1 MKSKLTRYE
10 MTSVFRALQIG
21 LNTDSRPPLSLDKT
35 EEEAAT
41 SGGAKLAEF
50 IFSDTMH
57 VSDEDPTEIYE
68 RIMDNI
74 SLSSMNG
81 DEEAVIR
88 ARDVVRKLRDNA

>member
-1 MKSKLTRYE
+1 
-10 MTSVFRALQIG
+10 MTAVFRALQIA
-21 LNTDSRPPLSLDKT
+21 LNTPDHPPPHPLDKT

-41 SGGAKLAEF
+41 SGGIKLAEF

-74 SLSSMNG
+74 SLSSMNV

-88 ARDVVRKLRDNA
+88 ARDVVRMLRDNA